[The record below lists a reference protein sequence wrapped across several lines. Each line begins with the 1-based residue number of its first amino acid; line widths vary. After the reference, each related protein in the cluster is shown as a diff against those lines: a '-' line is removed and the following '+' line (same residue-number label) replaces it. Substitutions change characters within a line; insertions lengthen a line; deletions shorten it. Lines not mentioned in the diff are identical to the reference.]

1 MAPNLEQ
8 NQVEH
13 ERWMQEALLLA
24 KQAAAADEVPV
35 GAIVVADGQI
45 IGKGFNEPIR
55 TCDPTAHAEIVA
67 IRNASQ
73 AQKNY
78 RLPKTTLYVTIEP
91 CTMCLGAMIHARI
104 DNVIFG
110 AQEPR
115 AGALVSHP
123 SLLDAEY
130 YNHQL
135 SFLGGVL
142 ESDCAALMQSF
153 FKARRNRK

>member
-1 MAPNLEQ
+1 
-8 NQVEH
+8 
-13 ERWMQEALLLA
+13 
-24 KQAAAADEVPV
+24 
-35 GAIVVADGQI
+35 
-45 IGKGFNEPIR
+45 
-55 TCDPTAHAEIVA
+55 
-67 IRNASQ
+67 
-73 AQKNY
+73 
-78 RLPKTTLYVTIEP
+78 
-91 CTMCLGAMIHARI
+91 MIHARI